1 VKEENGCINVFVPHL
16 AGCIDRSL
24 SLSLSLTLSLT
35 LSLSLSLSL
44 SLLASRVLPT
54 ARERGVREVAS
65 AVVEEQ

>member
-24 SLSLSLTLSLT
+24 SLSLSLTLSL
-35 LSLSLSLSL
+35 SLSHSLSL